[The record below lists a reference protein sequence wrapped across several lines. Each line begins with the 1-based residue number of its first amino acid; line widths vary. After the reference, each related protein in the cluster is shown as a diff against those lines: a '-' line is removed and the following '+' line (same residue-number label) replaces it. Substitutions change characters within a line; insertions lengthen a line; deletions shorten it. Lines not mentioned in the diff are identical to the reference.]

1 MTLMR
6 INSVSYTHLRAH
18 DFDENKLM
26 ASNDFI
32 QENIDSEKVEQF
44 LLKNQY

>member
-1 MTLMR
+1 MDNVFYS
-6 INSVSYTHLRAH
+6 IYN
-18 DFDENKLM
+18 DFNENKLM